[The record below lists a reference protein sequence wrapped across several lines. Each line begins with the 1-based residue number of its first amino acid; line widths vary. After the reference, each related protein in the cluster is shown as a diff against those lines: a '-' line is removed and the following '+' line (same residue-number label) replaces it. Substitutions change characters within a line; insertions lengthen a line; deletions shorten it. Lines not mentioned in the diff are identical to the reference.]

1 MKVED
6 AIINQSEVVRLLKNS
21 IENNLLSHAYIFDG
35 DEGSGKYEVAIYI
48 AMFLLCESNN
58 KPCFK
63 CHNCIRIQN
72 NNHMNVM
79 VIEPT
84 NDMIKKDQIDEF
96 IHELMMTSIEK
107 GPQIGIIKDAD
118 KMNLAATN
126 SLLKMLEEPAPN
138 HYIFLLTNNANKL
151 LDTIISRAQVLRFKP
166 LPRKYIVKE
175 LNELGVNS
183 DLAYVLSYVTND
195 LEEAKRLI
203 EEGKITNIIELAKNV
218 MITLA
223 KKKDPLVTFFNNAEN
238 LKIEDNKAYHR
249 IFIDTLILINKEIL
263 NKNNNMESNNFNE
276 VTNLYDCPNIDQQ
289 SIIKHIDILEK
300 YQMRL
305 NYYVNINLFYT
316 SLMIE
321 LSK

>member
-1 MKVED
+1 MKIED

-48 AMFLLCESNN
+48 AMLLLCESNN

-84 NDMIKKDQIDEF
+84 NDMIKKDQIDGF

-118 KMNLAATN
+118 KMNLSATN

-195 LEEAKRLI
+195 LEDAKRLI

-223 KKKDPLVTFFNNAEN
+223 KKKDPLVTFFNNAET
-238 LKIEDNKAYHR
+238 LKKEDNKAYHR

-276 VTNLYDCPNIDQQ
+276 VTNLYDSPNIDQQ